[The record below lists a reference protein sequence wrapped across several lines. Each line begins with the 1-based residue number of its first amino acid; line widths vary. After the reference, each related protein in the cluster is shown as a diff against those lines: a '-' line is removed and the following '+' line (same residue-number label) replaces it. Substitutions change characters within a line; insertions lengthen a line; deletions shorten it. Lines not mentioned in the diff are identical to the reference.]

1 MNNPYQFLEEYIE
14 KEIPYKD
21 FCELANI
28 EQLKD
33 MPKNRQLKELGAY
46 MDIRSKYGKIIISK
60 IYDQYEMLIVKKNSK
75 FTEYFENMLISLLNE
90 CDSNVASFTYSEI
103 QKIFWMVNDN
113 YANNKFD
120 RQKYVDS
127 LDIKMGS
134 MLDFDK
140 SEEEMVK
147 RHNVDLFFSVS
158 TRLMKQITNN
168 ALKSMKDRSL
178 ITYTEW
184 FKLYKKVYVPE
195 IQDFRMIGSVC
206 SDEQVSEI
214 LDIKKQALDKFNI
227 KTNQDAIFLEKHVR
241 DDYYAFINNS
251 IKDSELLN
259 NSDHFGK
266 MFIVN
271 IGKEGIKMEAD
282 KIDMLFNKK
291 LFNTNMQKKFLSGK
305 ELQCVSNLLK
315 QRMVDDMISK

>member
-1 MNNPYQFLEEYIE
+1 MNNPYQYLQDYTC
-14 KEIPYKD
+14 KEILYKD
-21 FCELANI
+21 FCELANL

-33 MPKNRQLKELGAY
+33 MPKTRQLKELGAY
-46 MDIRSKYGKIIISK
+46 MDIRSKYGKIIINK
-60 IYDQYEMLIVKKNSK
+60 LYNQDEMLFIKKNSK
-75 FTEYFENMLISLLNE
+75 FTKYFENMLISLLNE
-90 CDSNVASFTYSEI
+90 CDGNIASFTYSEI
-103 QKIFWMVNDN
+103 QKMFWMVNDN
-113 YANNKFD
+113 YANNKFN
-120 RQKYVDS
+120 RQEYADS
-127 LDIKMGS
+127 LNIKMGS

-140 SEEEMVK
+140 SEETIAK
-147 RHNVDLFFSVS
+147 RHNVDLFFNVS
-158 TRLMKQITNN
+158 ARLMKQIINN

-184 FKLYKKVYVPE
+184 FKLYKRVYVPE
-195 IQDFRMIGSVC
+195 IQDFRMIGTVC
-206 SDEQVSEI
+206 NDEQVSEI

-227 KTNQDAIFLEKHVR
+227 KTNQDAIFLEKLAR
-241 DDYYAFINNS
+241 DNYYEFINRS
-251 IKDSELLN
+251 IKESELLN
-259 NSDHFGK
+259 NSDYFGK

-271 IGKEGIKMEAD
+271 IGKEGIKVEAN